1 MSLSEGLYPSVEK
14 LCHISM
20 QLCSMF
26 QCISFCL
33 NLSTRLDICIIFIFE
48 VVLTHGRKNAH
59 TVFIFEVFPTHRKG
73 NVHIVFF
80 SIVFISKKYIFYC

>member
-1 MSLSEGLYPSVEK
+1 
-14 LCHISM
+14 
-20 QLCSMF
+20 
-26 QCISFCL
+26 
-33 NLSTRLDICIIFIFE
+33 